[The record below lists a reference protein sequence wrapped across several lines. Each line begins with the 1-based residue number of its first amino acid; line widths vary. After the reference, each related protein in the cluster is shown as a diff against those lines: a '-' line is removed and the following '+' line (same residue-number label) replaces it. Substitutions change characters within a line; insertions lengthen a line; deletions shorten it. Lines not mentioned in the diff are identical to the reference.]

1 MLETFAK
8 TFISI
13 LLHIVLDNE
22 RAKANEKAIGQQKPK
37 KTLVAPLGAVGP
49 ITERKLSNTYL
60 VAVFLAKIFFPTTNI
75 ILIFTFLCM
84 GLNTFMEPFDLEEND
99 VC

>member
-22 RAKANEKAIGQQKPK
+22 RAKANEAFGQQTTK
-37 KTLVAPLGAVGP
+37 KTLVAPLGVVGP
-49 ITERKLSNTYL
+49 IPERKLSNTYL